1 MHVPSSPGTNGS
13 GVATTVVAQQE
24 EEQGREQVAAFSSRC
39 SALIPVKGLAAAKS
53 RLAGY
58 LPPAQRAQLVL
69 TMLHHV
75 VATLQASGQLS
86 RIVIVSADERV
97 RACAVSWGA
106 EGWPEEQPGH
116 NAALEAAARRLRTE
130 GVATLLTIS
139 ADLPLLKSEEVAA
152 LLAQGRRYPVVLA
165 PAHDGQGTNA
175 LLLRPPLVLPY
186 LFGEESFRRYCEAS
200 QRRHLAYSRYES
212 PGLALDIDTPE
223 DLQRSGLVERWL
235 TARSSSHCLR
245 EMTPCQS
252 LDIPQP

>member
-1 MHVPSSPGTNGS
+1 
-13 GVATTVVAQQE
+13 VATTVVAQQE
-24 EEQGREQVAAFSSRC
+24 EEQGREQVAAFPSRC
-39 SALIPVKGLAAAKS
+39 SALIPVKALAAAKS

-139 ADLPLLKSEEVAA
+139 ADLPLLKSEEVTA

-165 PAHDGQGTNA
+165 PAHDGLGTNA
-175 LLLRPPLVLPY
+175 LLLRPPLLLPY

-200 QRRHLAYSRYES
+200 QRCHLAYSRYES

-223 DLQRSGLVERWL
+223 DLQRSSLVERWL